1 MAAKGKAGRP
11 VNGYPLIIYN
21 VSIGL
26 HPVLH
31 AHVIAR
37 INAAPKGKKASV
49 IVDMMVNGAGLPDET
64 FHQVIESKPVAVK
77 IQVLDDGF

>member
-49 IVDMMVNGAGLPDET
+49 IVDMMVNGAET
-64 FHQVIESKPVAVK
+64 PVETLQPESKPAAVK